1 MHTRSRPSPLQA
13 MPIHPQ
19 FRRFEN
25 PRASV
30 FLARARFF
38 AALWL
43 LVSMAA
49 HSLDACA
56 SHFGFPDTPKITIV
70 TDADCVNESCV
81 ACPQSHDHHADIC
94 DTISETAT
102 RSAQSLKLK
111 SPVADVLTWSIV
123 PQIAA
128 ALKPPKNVIRS
139 RDGPEDFSLPPS
151 PTGSTFSGRAPPF
164 SA

>member
-1 MHTRSRPSPLQA
+1 MRF
-13 MPIHPQ
+13 HPQ
-19 FRRFEN
+19 TRQFQN
-25 PRASV
+25 PRASAV
-30 FLARARFF
+30 LARVRFF

-56 SHFGFPDTPKITIV
+56 SHFGFPDALETPTALLSEPDCIQENCV
-70 TDADCVNESCV
+70 TCS
-81 ACPQSHDHHADIC
+81 PSHDDHADLC
-94 DTISETAT
+94 DTLSETAT
-102 RSAQSLKLK
+102 RNSQNSKLK
-111 SPVADVLTWSIV
+111 APVADGISWAIV
-123 PQIAA
+123 PQIAF
-128 ALKPPKNVIRS
+128 ALKPPKNIIRN